1 MGKKEYITIGIK
13 TITKE
18 LFRNVLRPLDNQTFR
33 PDGGL
38 WASDYRPYTISPW
51 LQYLINNQEYYSHKD
66 INNATIFELK
76 KEANILTIN
85 DHVTL
90 KNIIEKYPSYH
101 HSLNY
106 LYGDKSSIN
115 FELLS
120 RDYDG
125 LYLNYIN
132 LYIYDMTR
140 IFRGWNV
147 NTLLLFNLDMI
158 DNCKSVKIDF
168 YSSNTLEYPY
178 IKETNKYLISE
189 ESTYH
194 KRLLIFIKELFNKL
208 VSEKRIFNDYDEY
221 FTYLIECTN
230 RCIKITM
237 ENKEKEAN
245 EIRKI
250 LKEND
255 IQVSNYIIIRN
266 IVADTLSNYLRD
278 NVQIEQNLP
287 KTKIK
292 KTREYP
298 IEEQKK

>member
-1 MGKKEYITIGIK
+1 M
-13 TITKE
+13 
-18 LFRNVLRPLDNQTFR
+18 
-33 PDGGL
+33 
-38 WASDYRPYTISPW
+38 
-51 LQYLINNQEYYSHKD
+51 
-66 INNATIFELK
+66 
-76 KEANILTIN
+76 
-85 DHVTL
+85 
-90 KNIIEKYPSYH
+90 
-101 HSLNY
+101 
-106 LYGDKSSIN
+106 YGDKSSIN

-194 KRLLIFIKELFNKL
+194 KRLLIFIKELFN
-208 VSEKRIFNDYDEY
+208 DYDEY